1 MSITQIVI
9 KRPTLAVVL
18 FSTLAILGIMS
29 YANLNYEL
37 LPKIEVPTI
46 TISTIYPGAS
56 ASEVESSVTK
66 KIEESVATLENLKN
80 VQSTSYESNSV
91 VVVQFNANT
100 DLNIALQDAQRKVNM
115 MLSELPDDAKTPS
128 LTKAST
134 DDMPI
139 LRFGIS
145 GDLPATDLYQYVKD
159 QVKPQFSKLKGVGT
173 ISMIGGTERQI
184 RINVN
189 KSKLSSYRISIGQ
202 VYSAIANANLE
213 LPTGSIT
220 STKQQYSVR
229 LSGKITSLDD
239 LKNLTVS
246 RSQSGG
252 IIHLSD
258 VAEVVDGIAEIKQ
271 LNRINGENSIGML
284 IRKQSDANTVEV
296 CELAREEMSKLEKIN
311 SDIGLKFTIASDSS
325 VFTLDSAN
333 DVMKDLLYAV
343 IIVAFIMFLFLH
355 SFRNSFIIMISIP
368 CSIISVF
375 VAMYIFD
382 FSLNLMTLMALSL
395 IVGVLVDDSIVV
407 LENIF
412 RHLEMGK
419 SSKQAAVDGRNEIGF
434 SALAITLVDV
444 VVFVPLSLVSGTI
457 GDMLREFS
465 LVIVFST
472 LMSLLVSFT
481 VTPLLASRFSK
492 LEKIDS
498 NSLSGRFS
506 QGFESVFT
514 SIINFYEQILR
525 WVLGHRKVVYGLV
538 LVLFVGVFTLP
549 GLGLIG
555 SEFVANPDRGEFI
568 IRMEGEP
575 QNTLYQTN
583 MQVQKVEK
591 LLFAKPEVVK
601 VFSNTGY
608 SGSGNGTGSS
618 SGNKS
623 ELTVEILPKDQ
634 RTITLDKFAAQ
645 IKAEIQNT
653 IPGLKVTASAVNI
666 VGVADDA
673 PISILLRGA
682 NVDRLFEMGDSIIDI
697 MKEIPGTQDI
707 KLSIENSKPEIKI
720 LLNREKMDLLNLS
733 VYEISNTLRLAF
745 AGNSN
750 LNFTEKGTDYD
761 MMVQFDEFDRNSI
774 DDISSLTFI
783 NNKGGRV
790 ELRDFATIYQT
801 MGANKLERYDRISS
815 LTVKASVF
823 NRPVGTVGDEI
834 KQAIESKINT
844 DEISIDY
851 KGQME
856 SQSDAF
862 GSLGTAMLMA
872 IIFVYLVMV
881 ALYNSYLYPFVVLFS
896 IPVALIGALLALAL
910 TGNSLNIFSII
921 GIIMLIGLVAKNA
934 ILLVDFTNHA
944 RTEGTPILEA
954 LVAAGKERLR
964 PIVMTTI
971 AMIFGMLPIAMA
983 SGASSEIKSGL
994 AWVVIGGLT
1003 SSLILTLVLVPSV
1016 YATFEA
1022 IRNRLRLISTNR
1034 KQSHRT
1040 IKNSA
1045 T

>member
-18 FSTLAILGIMS
+18 FSVLALLGIMS
-29 YANLNYEL
+29 YSHLNYEL

-46 TISTIYPGAS
+46 TITTIYPGAS

-66 KIEESVATLENLKN
+66 KIEESVASLENLKN
-80 VQSTSYESNSV
+80 IQSTSYESTSV

-100 DLNIALQDAQRKVNM
+100 DLNIALQDAQRKLNV

-128 LTKAST
+128 LKKAST
-134 DDMPI
+134 DDMPV
-139 LRFGIS
+139 LRFGVTA
-145 GDLPATDLYQYVKD
+145 DLPATELYQYAKD
-159 QVKPQFSKLKGVGT
+159 RIKPQFSKLKGVGT

-189 KSKLSSYRISIGQ
+189 KSKLNSYRISITQ

-213 LPTGSIT
+213 LPAGNIT

-239 LKNLTVS
+239 LKKLTVS
-246 RSQSGG
+246 RTQTGG

-258 VAEVVDGIAEIKQ
+258 VAEVVDGTAEIKQ

-296 CELAREEMSKLEKIN
+296 CELARNEISKLEKN
-311 SDIGLKFTIASDSS
+311 NKDIGLKFTIASDTSI
-325 VFTLDSAN
+325 FTLDSAN

-355 SFRNSFIIMISIP
+355 SLRNSFIIMISIP

-407 LENIF
+407 LENTF

-419 SSKQAAVDGRNEIGF
+419 SSKQAAIDGRNEIGF

-481 VTPLLASRFSK
+481 ITPLLASRFSK
-492 LEKIDS
+492 LEKI
-498 NSLSGRFS
+498 NPESLSGRFS
-506 QGFESVFT
+506 LKFESFFT
-514 SIINFYEQILR
+514 SIINLYERILR
-525 WVLGHRKVVYGLV
+525 WVLGHRKVLYGIVV
-538 LVLFVGVFTLP
+538 LLFVGAFALP

-568 IRMEGEP
+568 IRIEGEP

-583 MQVQKVEK
+583 MQVQKVEE
-591 LLFAKPEVVK
+591 LLYAKPEVVK
-601 VFSNTGY
+601 VFSNIGY
-608 SGSGNGTGSS
+608 SGSGNGSGSS
-618 SGNKS
+618 SSNKS
-623 ELTVEILPKDQ
+623 ELTVDILPKDQ
-634 RTITLDKFAAQ
+634 RLITVEKFAAQ
-645 IKAEIQNT
+645 IKSEIQNT

-666 VGVADDA
+666 VGIADDA

-682 NVDRLFEMGDSIIDI
+682 NVDQLFEMGDSIMDI
-697 MKEIPGTQDI
+697 MKEVPGTRDI
-707 KLSIENSKPEIKI
+707 KLSVENSKPEFKVS
-720 LLNREKMDLLNLS
+720 LNREKMDLLNLS

-745 AGNSN
+745 AGSSN
-750 LNFTEKGTDYD
+750 LNFSENGADYD
-761 MMVQFDEFDRNSI
+761 MMVQFDEFDRNTI
-774 DDISSLTFI
+774 DDIGSLTFI
-783 NNKGGRV
+783 NNKGERI
-790 ELRDFATIYQT
+790 ELRDFATFYQT

-823 NRPVGTVGDEI
+823 NRPVGTVGEEI
-834 KQAIESKINT
+834 RQAIENKITT
-844 DEISIDY
+844 DKISIDY

-872 IIFVYLVMV
+872 IICVYLVMV
-881 ALYNSYLYPFVVLFS
+881 ALYNSYIYPFVVLFS
-896 IPVALIGALLALAL
+896 IPVAIIGALLALAL
-910 TGNSLNIFSII
+910 TGNSLSIFSII

-944 RTEGTPILEA
+944 RDKGASVLEA
-954 LVAAGKERLR
+954 LVEAGKERLR
-964 PIVMTTI
+964 PIIMTTM
-971 AMIFGMLPIAMA
+971 AMIFGMLPIALA

-1003 SSLILTLVLVPSV
+1003 SSLLLTLVLVPSV
-1016 YATFEA
+1016 YATFVS
-1022 IRNRLRLISTNR
+1022 IRDRVRFISTKKR
-1034 KQSHRT
+1034 PDKT
-1040 IKNSA
+1040 IINS
-1045 T
+1045 TVK